1 MIQWFQ
7 TPAKNSDRM
16 NNDKT
21 LAQKILQGIVDVFSA
36 TATHSNAII
45 CSKQALVWDGNQN
58 FKKIKNRK
66 IPEYIVYKV
75 NVL

>member
-1 MIQWFQ
+1 MIQRFQ

-36 TATHSNAII
+36 TATPSNAII
-45 CSKQALVWDGNQN
+45 CSKWALVWDGNQN
-58 FKKIKNRK
+58 
-66 IPEYIVYKV
+66 
-75 NVL
+75 

>member
-1 MIQWFQ
+1 
-7 TPAKNSDRM
+7 M

-21 LAQKILQGIVDVFSA
+21 LAQKILQGTVDIFSA
-36 TATHSNAII
+36 TATPSNEII
-45 CSKQALVWDGNQN
+45 CSKWALVLDGNQN
-58 FKKIKNRK
+58 LKKIKNRK